1 MNFKF
6 LTQTLILALA
16 GSVLTVPALA
26 EWQWL
31 DKDGRKVFSDQPPP
45 LDIPQKNIIKE
56 SELKAFSRSREA
68 AVGTPA
74 LSASA
79 PNAKISIPKL
89 SGKDKELEAMKKK
102 SDMLDESK
110 KQSEFEKFAKAKA
123 DNCERTKKAQAS
135 LNSGMRIAT
144 TNTKGEREY
153 MDDAARSAET
163 NRLQLIAES
172 DCVK

>member
-6 LTQTLILALA
+6 LTRTLILALA
-16 GSVLTVPALA
+16 GCVLTVPALA

-31 DKDGRKVFSDQPPP
+31 DKEGRKVFSDQPPP
-45 LDIPQKNIIKE
+45 IDTPQKNIIKKPE
-56 SELKAFSRSREA
+56 FKADIRSQAVA
-68 AVGTPA
+68 AGRPA
-74 LSASA
+74 LAASA
-79 PNAKISIPKL
+79 PAVKTNIPKL

-102 SDMLDESK
+102 ADMLDETK
-110 KQSEFEKFAKAKA
+110 KQAEVEKFAKSRA
-123 DNCERTKKAQAS
+123 DNCERAKKAQAS
-135 LNSGMRIAT
+135 LNSGIRIAT

-163 NRLQLIAES
+163 KRLQSIAES

>member
-6 LTQTLILALA
+6 LTRTLILALA
-16 GSVLTVPALA
+16 GCVLTIPALA

-45 LDIPQKNIIKE
+45 IDTPQKNIIK
-56 SELKAFSRSREA
+56 KAEFKADTRSQDVA
-68 AVGTPA
+68 AGMPA
-74 LSASA
+74 LAASA
-79 PNAKISIPKL
+79 PAVKTSMPKL

-102 SDMLDESK
+102 ADMLDETK
-110 KQSEFEKFAKAKA
+110 KQAEVEEFAKSRA
-123 DNCERTKKAQAS
+123 DNCERAKKAQAS
-135 LNSGMRIAT
+135 LNSGIRIAT

-163 NRLQLIAES
+163 KRLQSIAES